1 MINILTLTS
10 CLLCCR
16 LLGEFLLPSSN
27 ILPYTYRGL
36 HAIMKDIGMDYQ
48 TIDARPNDHIIYY
61 GQHASKTEC
70 PQCLISRYRTD
81 QVTKRVPRK
90 VLRHIPIIPCLQR
103 LFRCESIAQFMDYHA
118 CNISGYG
125 VLRIPADGYAFR
137 KIEEKWADFKDEPR
151 NVRLS
156 LEADGVNPFRELR
169 SIYSVWP
176 IYVINNN
183 IPPWMS
189 IKREH
194 IMLTMIVSGIC
205 LH

>member
-16 LLGEFLLPSSN
+16 LLGEFLLPLSN
-27 ILPYTYRGL
+27 ILPRTYRGL

-48 TIDARPNDHIIYY
+48 TIDACPNDHIIYY
-61 GQHASKTEC
+61 GQHDSKTEC

-90 VLRHIPIIPCLQR
+90 VLRHIPIIPRLQR
-103 LFRCESIAQFMDYHA
+103 LFRCERIAQFMDYHA
-118 CNISGYG
+118 HNISEYG
-125 VLRIPADGYAFR
+125 VLRMPDDGFAFR
-137 KIEEKWADFKDEPR
+137 EIEEKWVDFKDEPR

-156 LEADGVNPFRELR
+156 LAADGVNPFRELR

-176 IYVINNN
+176 IFFYQN
-183 IPPWMS
+183 
-189 IKREH
+189 
-194 IMLTMIVSGIC
+194 
-205 LH
+205 